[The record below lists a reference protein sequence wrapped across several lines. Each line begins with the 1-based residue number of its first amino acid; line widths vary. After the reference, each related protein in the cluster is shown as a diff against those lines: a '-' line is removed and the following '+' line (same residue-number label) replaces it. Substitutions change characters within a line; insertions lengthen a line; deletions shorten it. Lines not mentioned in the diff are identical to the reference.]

1 MRLRNVDRIYT
12 RVFRY
17 PGNNLFYI
25 SLNTYGFS
33 RFICSWI
40 GAVPD
45 CYIFHSRSLNGK
57 FQPFHVSDD
66 LNVVHDSDESDEDG
80 ASVDGQDG
88 NDNQHLERVYDYID
102 VEEDCGG
109 ESEE

>member
-1 MRLRNVDRIYT
+1 M
-12 RVFRY
+12 
-17 PGNNLFYI
+17 FYI

-45 CYIFHSRSLNGK
+45 CYILHSRSLNGK

-66 LNVVHDSDESDEDG
+66 VNVVHDSDESDEDR

-88 NDNQHLERVYDYID
+88 NDNQHLEGVYDDID